1 MAWPAQLKL
10 RAQTASQ
17 ATWLVPPA
25 HGWVRTTGRWFWRP
39 LVPALALLCASITLL
54 ILQSALWPQA
64 DSRTPWWLAHG
75 GLWAMLVGA
84 LLWLLLGIKRRLHE
98 PLAFLRAWASRM
110 RRGDLSVRLPVPDRT
125 EFGHLAR
132 DINKLSDELQLLTE
146 DMDRQVRNQTA
157 RLAQKNQSLE
167 ILYDVAASLS
177 TARDLDQ
184 LLSRFLQTLMKVVN
198 ARAAAVRLLTP
209 NGRMRLV
216 ASIGLDKDLVDREQF
231 MPADC
236 STCGSALAAGTLR
249 HQQDL
254 GCCSHEIDHPFFHN
268 RDMEMIVVP
277 LQYRDRALGVY
288 NLFTDT
294 PNLVAREDIHDLL
307 ISIGRHLG
315 MAVEKTHLDAESQR
329 LALMQERNMIAHELH
344 DSLAQTLASL
354 RIQAKM
360 LGETLQQD
368 GQATALD
375 ELARITKALD
385 GAYGELR
392 ALLLHCRAPMDKRGL
407 LPAIEGMAER
417 LRVDTG
423 INVFF
428 QKECQEFTL
437 PPELEVQVLHIVQE
451 CLTNIRKYS
460 QARNVRVL
468 LQCDAA
474 GQHRVLV
481 EDDGIGIVAREGE
494 SFPGEHLGLNIMQ
507 ERAQRLNGT
516 LTVESEPGEGTRVAL
531 SFRFPTLDPIR
542 DLDLPDARIAH

>member
-1 MAWPAQLKL
+1 MAWPARLKL
-10 RAQTASQ
+10 RAKTATQ

-39 LVPALALLCASITLL
+39 LLPALALLCASIALL
-54 ILQSALWPQA
+54 ILQAALWPQGA
-64 DSRTPWWLAHG
+64 PNTRWWLVHAS
-75 GLWAMLVGA
+75 LWAMLVGA
-84 LLWLLLGIKRRLHE
+84 VLWILLGIKRRLHE

-254 GCCSHEIDHPFFHN
+254 GCCSHEIDHPFFHK

-307 ISIGRHLG
+307 ISIGRHIG

-360 LGETLQQD
+360 LGETLQQG

-375 ELARITKALD
+375 ELGRITKALD
-385 GAYGELR
+385 VIAESAEEEVSRIAKRIGPDRGEFGVFELTVKGTLSVRSLKDQPIVLNITKRLTGELLSADDKPDAVKLATGLM
-392 ALLLHCRAPMDKRGL
+392 ALNPQQ
-407 LPAIEGMAER
+407 R
-417 LRVDTG
+417 LRWT
-423 INVFF
+423 IPL
-428 QKECQEFTL
+428 K
-437 PPELEVQVLHIVQE
+437 
-451 CLTNIRKYS
+451 
-460 QARNVRVL
+460 ARESKTVTYTYK
-468 LQCDAA
+468 
-474 GQHRVLV
+474 VLV
-481 EDDGIGIVAREGE
+481 R
-494 SFPGEHLGLNIMQ
+494 S
-507 ERAQRLNGT
+507 
-516 LTVESEPGEGTRVAL
+516 
-531 SFRFPTLDPIR
+531 
-542 DLDLPDARIAH
+542 